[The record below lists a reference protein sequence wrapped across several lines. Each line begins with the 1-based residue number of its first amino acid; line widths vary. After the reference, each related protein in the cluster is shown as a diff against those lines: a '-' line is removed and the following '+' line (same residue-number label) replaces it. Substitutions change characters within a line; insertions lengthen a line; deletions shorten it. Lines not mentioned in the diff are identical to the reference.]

1 MYVIFTSRNL
11 NRNQNGGPSN
21 TYLYAMVILKKK
33 EKKKKEEERMKVLN
47 LLIRYS
53 HGWQIQ
59 NYIII
64 KYY

>member
-33 EKKKKEEERMKVLN
+33 EKKKKRRRKNEGFE
-47 LLIRYS
+47 S
-53 HGWQIQ
+53 FD
-59 NYIII
+59 
-64 KYY
+64 